1 MRCAISTFAT
11 AGDAKQGRIGSGR
24 PGMVHSNRQFIQSL
38 IAIPA
43 AVDCDLTHYF
53 LPSELTMDDTDDNYT
68 GLQLARK
75 DKNYAFQS
83 FERVTENLISAFEEC
98 RRYGR

>member
-1 MRCAISTFAT
+1 
-11 AGDAKQGRIGSGR
+11 
-24 PGMVHSNRQFIQSL
+24 
-38 IAIPA
+38 
-43 AVDCDLTHYF
+43 
-53 LPSELTMDDTDDNYT
+53 MDDTDDNYT